1 MSLNHISELP
11 ECSSFDENDLFILSQ
26 RDKYIANQFNN
37 CSIDGDLLTDTIFNE
52 LLKIYD
58 FGSAAYTESCAFS
71 PYNHN
76 HDNLYNKISLDFEQ
90 YESENVLSIGNLFID
105 GKLIPLNI
113 PLPKKEIVQSNHI
126 PVGTLKFVA
135 LNQISSNKDI
145 QYKTNT
151 FDGWLYP
158 DGSSFML
165 SDFSLSDTLN
175 QLYGNGSYISFT
187 LPNINNFI
195 KLNNCLNYAFST
207 NQISCI
213 DKNIA
218 LKKHSHLVN
227 LDSTARATIDIAF
240 PSCANIGDSGVLI
253 PGCGVIRTAFN
264 YNLTV
269 NYNGQQMKISEL
281 IAKLQNDRYHSTK
294 PIQITTTFVYAYLNV
309 DDLETICKAI
319 DNTYNNANAYEQVFN
334 NIEYKLPQINDI
346 QMNDIQFSI
355 NNSINVNYETTGEDD
370 ETYPT
375 HTILP
380 VMIYVGKRQ

>member
-26 RDKYIANQFNN
+26 RDKYISNQFNN

-58 FGSAAYTESCAFS
+58 FGSAAYIESCAFS

-105 GKLIPLNI
+105 GKLISLNV
-113 PLPKKEIVQSNHI
+113 PLPKKEIAQSNNI

-165 SDFSLSDTLN
+165 SDFSLSSTLN
-175 QLYGNGSYISFT
+175 QLYGNGSYTSFT

-195 KLNNCLNYAFST
+195 KLNNCLDYAFST

-213 DKNIA
+213 DKNVA

-227 LDSTARATIDIAF
+227 LDSTARVTVDIAF
-240 PSCANIGDSGVLI
+240 PSCANIGDSGALI
-253 PGCGVIRTAFN
+253 PGCGVIRTQFS

-281 IAKLQNDRYHSTK
+281 IAKLQNDRYNSTK
-294 PIQITTTFVYAYLNV
+294 PIQITNTFVYAYLNV